1 MVQRIDRDLQRFR
14 KIVRGH
20 IKKDLRKYMSSGE
33 LVGKKGKNLVS
44 IPIRQIELPTF
55 RHETRKKEGVGQGDG
70 EAGQPVGSGEDG
82 SGEAGDA
89 PGNHKLEVDVTFEE
103 LAEIM
108 AEELE
113 LPNIK
118 PRSKRSIETDS
129 GKYTTIGLTGPESL
143 RHFRRTFKEA
153 LKRQI
158 ASGAYN
164 KKRPVIIPI
173 KEDRR
178 YRARKTI
185 RLPVHLL
192 DKLAK
197 VRRISAVMSEEL
209 GREPSDE
216 ELSEETG
223 IPIRKLSLLRQ
234 ASQKP
239 ASLDAPMNDDASSE
253 FGDMISDDRAL
264 DPSDAMESKN
274 LHGEIGDM
282 MDSLDERESR
292 IINARFGLDGVT
304 PMTLEEVG
312 REFGVSRER
321 IRQLQT
327 IALQKMRSVLRKKD
341 KPLPALATI
350 PVRR

>member
-1 MVQRIDRDLQRFR
+1 MNIESQNTLRHYLKEIAKTDLLTREQ
-14 KIVRGH
+14 
-20 IKKDLRKYMSSGE
+20 
-33 LVGKKGKNLVS
+33 
-44 IPIRQIELPTF
+44 
-55 RHETRKKEGVGQGDG
+55 ET
-70 EAGQPVGSGEDG
+70 
-82 SGEAGDA
+82 
-89 PGNHKLEVDVTFEE
+89 E
-103 LAEIM
+103 LAERVLQGDESARTHMIK
-108 AEELE
+108 ANLRLVVKIAKDYANYG
-113 LPNIK
+113 LPLSDLISEGN
-118 PRSKRSIETDS
+118 
-129 GKYTTIGLTGPESL
+129 IGLMKAVERFDPSMGAKLSTYASWWIKQSIK
-143 RHFRRTFKEA
+143 RA
-153 LKRQI
+153 LSNQ
-158 ASGAYN
+158 S
-164 KKRPVIIPI
+164 
-173 KEDRR
+173 
-178 YRARKTI
+178 KTI

-274 LHGEIGDM
+274 LLGEIGDM

-341 KPLPALATI
+341 KPLPALPTI